1 MRATHAAAD
10 FAAAFAALA
19 LAACTVGPDF
29 RAPDPTTSTH
39 YLADAPPATIGTG
52 VSAQRFAS
60 ADDIR
65 ADWWTLFAAPR
76 LDALVAEALRASPT
90 LAEARARLVAAEETQ
105 SAGASAAAWPSANLR
120 AGLERQRID
129 PSVLGFPQA
138 PNPGPFNLV
147 DVGVDVGYSL
157 DVFGGTRRS
166 LEGLAA
172 DVDYARYELEAAQ
185 RTLAANLVT
194 AALREASLAAQR
206 DALVKIVAAR
216 RDTLA
221 IAQKRFALGA
231 IAEVDLASQR
241 AALADAE
248 ARIPPIDAELA
259 RTAHRLA
266 IYAGREPAQWH
277 EATFTLAEFALPPEI
292 PLTLPSTLAA
302 RRPDIRASEALWHR
316 ASADIGVATAAL
328 YPQFSFSGSA
338 SSTHSSL
345 ADIARGIN
353 IWSIALDLVQP
364 LLRGPELKARK
375 RAAIAAFDAAR
386 EAYRA
391 SVLHGLQQVAD
402 AMRAL
407 EADAREESARASAEA
422 AAAHARD
429 ITQKRYALGGVS
441 ELERLDAER
450 TYLDAVLAHAEATAA
465 RYADTAALLDAL
477 GGGWWPGASVIPAN
491 AGIQP

>member
-1 MRATHAAAD
+1 MRAAR
-10 FAAAFAALA
+10 LA
-19 LAACTVGPDF
+19 LAVLAVFACGGCTVGPQF
-29 RAPDPTTSTH
+29 RTPGATTSTQ
-39 YLADAPPATIGTG
+39 YLAGAPPATLGTG
-52 VSAQRFAS
+52 AATQRFAS
-60 ADDIR
+60 VDDIR
-65 ADWWTLFAAPR
+65 ADWWTLFASAR

-90 LAEARARLVAAEETQ
+90 LAEARARLLAAEETR

-120 AGLERQRID
+120 AGVERQRID

-147 DVGVDVGYSL
+147 DVGVDVGYTF

-206 DALVKIVAAR
+206 DALVKVVAAR

-221 IAQKRFALGA
+221 ITQKRFALGA

-248 ARIPPIDAELA
+248 ARLPPIDAELS

-266 IYAGREPAQWH
+266 VYAGREPAQWH
-277 EATFTLAEFALPPEI
+277 EAPFTLAEFALPPEI
-292 PLTLPSTLAA
+292 PLTLPSMLAA

-316 ASADIGVATAAL
+316 ASADVGVATAAL
-328 YPQFSFSGSA
+328 YPQFGFSRNA
-338 SSTHSSL
+338 SSTHGSL

-364 LLRGPELKARK
+364 LLRGPELEARK

-386 EAYRA
+386 EAYRS

-407 EADAREESARASAEA
+407 EADAREEAARARAEA

-450 TYLDAVLAHAEATAA
+450 TYLDAVLAHAETAAA

-477 GGGWWPGASVIPAN
+477 GGGWWPDASVVPAK
-491 AGIQP
+491 AGVQP